1 MCTARQGED
10 GISQLDCC
18 QYLPHVGRII
28 ERVGKDG
35 AEMHAVPKVE
45 PRQGEAKT
53 RYLGRQISLL
63 GSALVMQS
71 DSLDPTKDDI
81 LGNFHTQTL

>member
-1 MCTARQGED
+1 M
-10 GISQLDCC
+10 
-18 QYLPHVGRII
+18 
-28 ERVGKDG
+28 GKDG
-35 AEMHAVPKVE
+35 AETHAVPKVE

-63 GSALVMQS
+63 GTALVMES

-81 LGNFHTQTL
+81 LGNFPTQTLQDRYQHTGSLEVPHDLVHTCQQRTPG